1 MSDFT
6 DHSRSLRKND
16 DFRKICRDATRA
28 AVQFNML
35 EEGDRILVGLS
46 GGEDSL
52 TLMHVLTEMKRR
64 SPFRFELVAAT
75 VDLGFQTLNT
85 ALLQEYCQAQ
95 EWDFRLVTLDGAS
108 LLKEKNA
115 EDRPCALCSRLRRGQ
130 LHALAD
136 RIGCNK
142 IALGQQLDDL
152 CVSLL
157 IALFRGGGLKTMG
170 PNVPADAASKRL
182 IRPLCLVAKDRIHA
196 IAETA
201 DYPVLKSCP
210 YEQQLKD
217 DGDRY
222 FLEQL
227 LKQLEPRFR
236 DIKSAMLHAMGDVRL
251 AHLLDTRSLDYLHDD
266 PDAGKL

>member
-1 MSDFT
+1 MSEEKA
-6 DHSRSLRKND
+6 RPLRKT
-16 DFRKICRDATRA
+16 DAFKNVCKDAARA
-28 AVQFNML
+28 SRQYRML
-35 EEGDRILVGLS
+35 LPDDRILVGIS

-52 TLMHVLTEMKRR
+52 TLMHVLTELQRR
-64 SPFRFELVAAT
+64 SPFHFELFAAT

-85 ALLQEYCQAQ
+85 AELEQYCAAQGWNFQMVRLNGAELL
-95 EWDFRLVTLDGAS
+95 R
-108 LLKEKNA
+108 EKDA
-115 EDRPCALCSRLRRGQ
+115 EDRPCSLCSRLRRGQ

-136 RIGCNK
+136 KLQCNK

-182 IRPLCLVAKDRIHA
+182 IRPLCLVAKDRIHE
-196 IAETA
+196 IAQIA
-201 DYPVLKSCP
+201 NYPKFKSCP
-210 YEQQLKD
+210 YEQKLQQ
-217 DGDRY
+217 DGDRF

-227 LKQLEPRFR
+227 LRQLEPKFR
-236 DIKSAMLHAMGDVRL
+236 DLKSAMLHCMSDVRL
-251 AHLLDTRSLDYLHDD
+251 AHLLDTRYLDFLQPD

>member
-1 MSDFT
+1 MTEDKPLHKL
-6 DHSRSLRKND
+6 DA
-16 DFRKICRDATRA
+16 FRKICKDATRA
-28 AVQFNML
+28 MTRFRMVNPN
-35 EEGDRILVGLS
+35 DRILVGIS

-52 TLMHVLTEMKRR
+52 TLMHVLTELKRR
-64 SPFRFELVAAT
+64 SPIPFELVPAT
-75 VDLGFQTLNT
+75 IHMGFGTFNAQ
-85 ALLQEYCQAQ
+85 LLQDYCSQFGWNLNIVQ
-95 EWDFRLVTLDGAS
+95 LDGQA

-115 EDRPCALCSRLRRGQ
+115 EERPCSLCSRLRRGQ

-136 RIGCNK
+136 KLNCQK

-182 IRPLCLVAKDRIHA
+182 IRPLCLVAKDRIHH
-196 IAETA
+196 IAQIA
-201 DYPVLKSCP
+201 QFPNVKSCP
-210 YEQQLKD
+210 YEEQLNET
-217 DGDRY
+217 GDRAY
-222 FLEQL
+222 LERL
-227 LKQLEPRFR
+227 LKTLEPRFK

-251 AHLLDTRSLDYLHDD
+251 AHLLDDRYLDFDNPETQD

>member
-1 MSDFT
+1 MLKEN
-6 DHSRSLRKND
+6 DH
-16 DFRKICRDATRA
+16 
-28 AVQFNML
+28 
-35 EEGDRILVGLS
+35 ILVGIS

-52 TLMHVLTEMKRR
+52 TLMHVLTELQRR
-64 SPFRFELVAAT
+64 SPFHFELTAAT
-75 VDLGFQTLNT
+75 VDLGFQTLDTTVLEQYCRTQGWPFQMIRLNG
-85 ALLQEYCQAQ
+85 AELL
-95 EWDFRLVTLDGAS
+95 R
-108 LLKEKNA
+108 EKNA

-136 RIGCNK
+136 KLGCNK

-182 IRPLCLVAKDRIHA
+182 IRPLCLIAKERIHK
-196 IAETA
+196 IAEIA
-201 DYPVLKSCP
+201 QYPKVKSCP
-210 YEQQLKD
+210 YEQKLQK
-217 DGDRY
+217 DGDRF

-227 LKQLEPRFR
+227 LKQLEPRFK
-236 DIKSAMLHAMGDVRL
+236 DIKSAMLHCMGDVRL
-251 AHLLDTRSLDYLHDD
+251 AHLLDTRYLDYLQKD